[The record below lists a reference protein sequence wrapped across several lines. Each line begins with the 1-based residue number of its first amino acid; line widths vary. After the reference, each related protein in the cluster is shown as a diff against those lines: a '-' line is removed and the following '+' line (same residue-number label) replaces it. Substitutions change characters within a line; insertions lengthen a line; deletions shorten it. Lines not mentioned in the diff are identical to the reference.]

1 LSRRT
6 ISGGSEREREG
17 VLEAAPGLAR
27 IAAGAWVRTAS
38 WYADTAVRAGRRLT
52 DAVASG
58 ESPVQLARE
67 ARSELL
73 EVARQVLGVTDL
85 EQWIGM
91 PARTREPGEGGDQD
105 EADSLRHRGARLL
118 ERSEALEAQ
127 EDVHPAFDR
136 ILTQLS
142 PDEARILRLL
152 ATEGAQASVDVRTWR
167 PLGIGSRVV
176 APGLSMIGRHAGCM
190 RPDRVPVYLAN
201 LYRLGLI
208 WFSRDPLPRAIKSY
222 QVLEAQPEVVAAAKQ
237 AGRAQIKRRSVR
249 MTPFGEQF
257 CEQCLPLEGTELPAS
272 SSA

>member
-1 LSRRT
+1 LNRRA
-6 ISGGSEREREG
+6 ISGDSEGEREG
-17 VLEAAPGLAR
+17 VLDAAPGLAR

-52 DAVASG
+52 GAVTSG

-67 ARSELL
+67 ARTELV

-91 PARTREPGEGGDQD
+91 PARTGEPPGGEEQ
-105 EADSLRHRGARLL
+105 EEVDSLRQRGARLL

-127 EDVHPAFDR
+127 GDVHPAFDR

-152 ATEGAQASVDVRTWR
+152 ATQGPQASVDVRTWR
-167 PLGIGSRVV
+167 PLGIGSRVI

-190 RPDRVPVYLAN
+190 RPEHVPAYLAN

-222 QVLEAQPEVVAAAKQ
+222 QVLEAQPEVVAATRR
-237 AGRAQIKRRSVR
+237 AGRAQIKRRSIR

-257 CEQCLPLEGTELPAS
+257 CEQCLPLETAELPAS
-272 SSA
+272 GSA